1 MLRAAAIALVLGTCT
16 APATASQCTY
26 ENQVE
31 TNYDV
36 KLDKVKNYNA
46 SYHRY
51 VEDTY
56 KCVVSFDAVVGFKT
70 YSIRDS
76 YVFGSDMSA
85 NDACYQAELKAK
97 HQLVRAVASEEIS
110 STVNM
115 RCLENAAVVKRD
127 SFLKKT
133 GKVSFRIFEL
143 AICGEPECL
152 Q

>member
-1 MLRAAAIALVLGTCT
+1 MKRVLALALVLGTCSG
-16 APATASQCTY
+16 PAYANQCTY

-36 KLDKVKNYNA
+36 KVDKVKNYQA
-46 SYHRY
+46 RYHRY

-56 KCVVSFDAVVGFKT
+56 KCIVSFDAVVGFKT

-76 YVFGSDMSA
+76 YVFGPNMSA

-115 RCLENAAVVKRD
+115 RCLENTAVVKKD

>member
-1 MLRAAAIALVLGTCT
+1 MKRVLAFALVLGTCSG
-16 APATASQCTY
+16 PAYASQCTY

-70 YSIRDS
+70 YSIHDS
-76 YVFGSDMSA
+76 YVFGPNMSA

-115 RCLENAAVVKRD
+115 KCLSNTARVKED

-133 GKVSFRIFEL
+133 GKVSFRIFEMVM
-143 AICGEPECL
+143 CGQRDCL
-152 Q
+152 N